1 VLQGLAA
8 RAESAGGPLA
18 VQLPRQPGSRENRWA
33 HLLSGPVEAPAEPPA
48 RVAAPVPGGVD
59 AAEFAALKAEVAELR
74 AIVERL
80 ARDPG
85 PRG

>member
-1 VLQGLAA
+1 
-8 RAESAGGPLA
+8 
-18 VQLPRQPGSRENRWA
+18 
-33 HLLSGPVEAPAEPPA
+33 
-48 RVAAPVPGGVD
+48 VAAPVPGGVD

-80 ARDPG
+80 ARDLG